1 MTKPLTLKDQ
11 VAIFVR
17 YQPNCDIKD
26 VAEALDM
33 ASTTACKH
41 LRALTE
47 EGVIIRNHNG
57 TQYSYTADPRADI
70 PDEVLPFMEQ
80 KSDPV
85 KILAAETKAKE
96 LESKGLWRRAA
107 TVYTDMMAIACSS
120 LEVARF
126 AQCREK
132 CQRQA
137 RRA

>member
-1 MTKPLTLKDQ
+1 MTKLLTMKDQ

-26 VAEALDM
+26 VVEALDM
-33 ASTTACKH
+33 ASTTAGKH
-41 LRALTE
+41 LRALTD
-47 EGVIIRNHNG
+47 EGVLIRNHNG
-57 TQYSYTADPRADI
+57 AQYSYTVVPGAEI
-70 PDEVLPFMEQ
+70 PDEVLPCMEQ

-107 TVYTDMMAIACSS
+107 TVYADMMAIACSS

-132 CQRQA
+132 CIRQA
-137 RRA
+137 RR

>member
-41 LRALTE
+41 LRALSN
-47 EGVIIRNHNG
+47 EGIIIRNHSG
-57 TQYSYTADPRADI
+57 TQYSYTAAPGADI
-70 PDEVLPFMEQ
+70 PDEVLPCMEQ

-85 KILAAETKAKE
+85 KILAAEMKAKE

-107 TVYTDMMAIACSS
+107 TVYTDMMAIACTSFE
-120 LEVARF
+120 LVYF
-126 AQCREK
+126 AQQRERCLRK
-132 CQRQA
+132 S
-137 RRA
+137 RR

>member
-1 MTKPLTLKDQ
+1 MTKPLTQKDL

-41 LRALTE
+41 LRALSN
-47 EGVIIRNHNG
+47 EGIIIRNHSG
-57 TQYSYTADPRADI
+57 TQYSYTAEPSADI
-70 PDEVLPFMEQ
+70 PDEVLPCMEQ

-96 LESKGLWRRAA
+96 LENRGFWRRAA
-107 TVYTDMMAIACSS
+107 TVYTDLMAIACSS
-120 LEVARF
+120 IEVARF

-132 CQRQA
+132 CLRQA